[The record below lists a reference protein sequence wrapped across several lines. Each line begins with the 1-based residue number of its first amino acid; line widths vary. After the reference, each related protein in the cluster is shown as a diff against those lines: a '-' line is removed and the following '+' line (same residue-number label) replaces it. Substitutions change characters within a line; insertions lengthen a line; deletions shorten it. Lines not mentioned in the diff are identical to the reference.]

1 MKYFLL
7 MSSIL
12 LLPFSADAE
21 FVRKEKR
28 PEFFVPE
35 SAFSRQEKLPEITTQ
50 KSTTKQVSNNNNKIT
65 SCRNNRITRPVAE
78 EPAKPQKLTKNSSIE
93 TTKHDM
99 SPTDDVT
106 QRKFKEMQKT
116 PEYQKKYDE
125 YFDDINK
132 LKRTGYL
139 PANPSLQK
147 DLMKMD
153 GSERAVP

>member
-35 SAFSRQEKLPEITTQ
+35 SAFSRQEKLPEITAQ
-50 KSTTKQVSNNNNKIT
+50 NSVAKQVGDN
-65 SCRNNRITRPVAE
+65 NNRITRPVAE
-78 EPAKPQKLTKNSSIE
+78 KPAKPQKLTKNSSIK
-93 TTKHDM
+93 TTKHDT
-99 SPTDDVT
+99 SSTDDVT